1 MRERA
6 ALDRQFQDHHRGVR
20 EGFRRSGRVEHDGR
34 DRALREERR
43 LPGRAARVHGKAQ
56 ARLQGD
62 IRSMSSLRIR
72 AIRVRAVAA
81 PMKRPLVT
89 SIAPVSVASL
99 LLLDLETDEGIV
111 GRSYLFAVGRHNLA
125 PLAKL
130 VEAMA
135 EMVKGDAVAPYDLER
150 KLRAKYALLG
160 VHNIVLFAM
169 SGIDMAAWDALGQS
183 LGQPLVQLLGGTRRP
198 IPAYN
203 STGLGLLPVKDL
215 AREAEELVGEG
226 FQAIKLR
233 MGRPRAAEDLE
244 ALRVVKKAIGPDV
257 TLMVDFNQ
265 GLSVAEALARGRMID
280 DEGGVL
286 WIEEP
291 VRADDFAGCGDIRR
305 QIRTPIQI
313 GENFMGPEQMAQALA
328 AGASDYVMPDAQR
341 IAGSTG
347 WMRAAALAQAA
358 GLEMSSHLFPEVSA
372 HLLAVTP
379 TAHWLEYVDWA
390 DAVLEK
396 APRVR
401 DGQAQVLDRP
411 GIGIKWNEEAVRRYQ
426 L

>member
-1 MRERA
+1 
-6 ALDRQFQDHHRGVR
+6 
-20 EGFRRSGRVEHDGR
+20 
-34 DRALREERR
+34 
-43 LPGRAARVHGKAQ
+43 
-56 ARLQGD
+56 
-62 IRSMSSLRIR
+62 MSSLTIRNIR
-72 AIRVRAVAA
+72 ARAVAA
-81 PMKRPLVT
+81 PMKRSLVT
-89 SIAPVSVASL
+89 SIATVNVAAL
-99 LLLDLETDEGIV
+99 LLLDLETDAGIV

-125 PLAKL
+125 PLARL

-135 EMVKGDAVAPYDLER
+135 EMVKGDAVAPYELER

-160 VHNIVLFAM
+160 VHNVVLFAI

-183 LGQPLVQLLGGTRRP
+183 LGQPLARLLGGAPRP
-198 IPAYN
+198 IRAYN
-203 STGLGLLPVKDL
+203 SKGLGLLPLKDL
-215 AREAEELVGEG
+215 PREATELVEEG
-226 FQAIKLR
+226 FRAVKLR
-233 MGRPRAAEDLE
+233 VGRATANEDLE
-244 ALRVVKKAIGPDV
+244 ALRVVKKAIGPDM

-291 VRADDFAGCGDIRR
+291 VRGDDFAGTARVRDEVK
-305 QIRTPIQI
+305 TPIQI

-328 AGASDYVMPDAQR
+328 AGACDYVMPDAER
-341 IAGSTG
+341 IGGVTG

-390 DAVLEK
+390 DAVLEE
-396 APRVR
+396 PLRVK
-401 DGQAQVLDRP
+401 DGRLQVPEKP
-411 GIGIKWNEEAVRRYQ
+411 GVGMAGNEDAVRRYQ
-426 L
+426 I

>member
-1 MRERA
+1 
-6 ALDRQFQDHHRGVR
+6 
-20 EGFRRSGRVEHDGR
+20 
-34 DRALREERR
+34 
-43 LPGRAARVHGKAQ
+43 
-56 ARLQGD
+56 
-62 IRSMSSLRIR
+62 MSSLRIR
-72 AIRVRAVAA
+72 NIRVRAVAA

-89 SIAPVSVASL
+89 SIATVNVAAL
-99 LLLDLETDEGIV
+99 LLLDLETDAGIV

-135 EMVKGDAVAPYDLER
+135 EMVKGDVVAPYEIER
-150 KLRAKYALLG
+150 KLRTKYALLG
-160 VHNIVLFAM
+160 VHNVVLFAI

-183 LGQPLVQLLGGTRRP
+183 LGQPLVQLLGGTPRP

-203 STGLGLLPVKDL
+203 SNGLGLMAVAAL
-215 AREAEELVGEG
+215 AKEAEELVAEG
-226 FQAIKLR
+226 FRAVKLR
-233 MGRPRAAEDLE
+233 MGRLRAAEDLE
-244 ALRVVKKAIGPDV
+244 ALRTVKKAIGPGV

-265 GLSVAEALARGRMID
+265 GLTVAEALERGRMID

-291 VRADDFAGCGDIRR
+291 VRADDFSGCARVR
-305 QIRTPIQI
+305 QELKTPIQI

-328 AGASDYVMPDAQR
+328 AGACDYVMPDVER
-341 IAGSTG
+341 IGGVTG

-379 TAHWLEYVDWA
+379 TMHWLEYMDWA
-390 DAVLEK
+390 NVILEAPFSLHQGNVAIPAK
-396 APRVR
+396 A
-401 DGQAQVLDRP
+401 
-411 GIGIKWNEEAVRRYQ
+411 GIGMQWNEEAVRRYQ
-426 L
+426 I